1 MLHVAHHRIIK
12 KALTFY
18 RFGGLVLG
26 LDIKRITCIALTNP
40 VSGLNSKLL
49 GTKYFGYF

>member
-18 RFGGLVLG
+18 RFWGLVLG
-26 LDIKRITCIALTNP
+26 LDIKRITYIALTNL
-40 VSGLNSKLL
+40 VSGLYSIII
-49 GTKYFGYF
+49 GYF